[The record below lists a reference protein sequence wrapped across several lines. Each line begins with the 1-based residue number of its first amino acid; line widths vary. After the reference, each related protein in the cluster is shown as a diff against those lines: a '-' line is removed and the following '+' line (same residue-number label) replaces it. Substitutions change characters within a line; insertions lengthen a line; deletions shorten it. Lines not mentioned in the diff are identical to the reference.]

1 MPYPQGE
8 THCFDLTIYS
18 DGIPPLKQT
27 SKTIR
32 LSSNVA
38 LLADKRAV
46 QEYMKTYIIET
57 TATYNSKSYFDLNPN
72 SESMPSIASMLRRY
86 REALNKL
93 KNL

>member
-1 MPYPQGE
+1 
-8 THCFDLTIYS
+8 
-18 DGIPPLKQT
+18 
-27 SKTIR
+27 
-32 LSSNVA
+32 
-38 LLADKRAV
+38 
-46 QEYMKTYIIET
+46 MKTYIIET